1 MLFHLSIYTM
11 HSRHPL
17 PPSLWV
23 QLQYWSVGK
32 GLQGVSV
39 LWSTTCDWT
48 GTSKCVRSWVQP
60 YFQSELSINHPHT
73 HENTIKKGQG
83 KCIWKRCVWSQFL
96 KCLVYR
102 SAWMFMFP
110 QNSYVEHLIPSV
122 MVFGGGVFGRWLGH
136 KGGAPMKGL
145 VLL

>member
-23 QLQYWSVGK
+23 QLQYWLVGK
-32 GLQGVSV
+32 GMQGVSV
-39 LWSTTCDWT
+39 LWSTICDWT

-83 KCIWKRCVWSQFL
+83 KRIWKRCVWSIRSESQVSLWRRRNYTMVWKRRDRNHDRSHQVCQPHTGTTTL
-96 KCLVYR
+96 KILVI
-102 SAWMFMFP
+102 SIK
-110 QNSYVEHLIPSV
+110 V
-122 MVFGGGVFGRWLGH
+122 
-136 KGGAPMKGL
+136 
-145 VLL
+145 